1 MTKWVTKNFDDF
13 FDMLPTNTLSRDKLN
28 DQFGTYQNIHYGD
41 VLIKYPFCLD
51 CSNNE
56 IPYINERE
64 NFNKTEL
71 KEGDVVFADTA
82 EDDTVGKCV
91 EVLNIGDRKIVS
103 GLHTYLCR
111 PKLKMA
117 PGYLGYFLNSDAF
130 HNQLLRYIAGSKV
143 SSVNKTSIKN
153 TCIFYPESL
162 AEQRRIAGILS
173 SADGAIAASEALIE
187 KYRNIKR
194 GLLAT
199 LLQPKEGWKKVKL
212 GECAQINRGGSP
224 RPIDAFVTDSED
236 GINWIKIG
244 DIAPNGKYVN
254 TTSEKII
261 PEGKQH
267 SREVHKGDFILSNSM
282 SFGRPYILNIDGCIH
297 DGWLAIQDY
306 EETFD
311 TDFLYYMLSSDIVK
325 KQYLAMASGST
336 VLNLNKEKVAKV
348 ILTIPF
354 TSEGTPDLMEQKR
367 IASILSSIDAKINIE
382 EDVVEKYKGMKKGL
396 MEEMMGSEK

>member
-1 MTKWVTKNFDDF
+1 MTKWVTKKLGEVLTIGNGQDYKHLHNGEIPVYGTGGVMTYVDDYLYDGETVCIGRKGTINKPIYF
-13 FDMLPTNTLSRDKLN
+13 NGKIWTVDTLFYTHS
-28 DQFGTYQNIHYGD
+28 FVD
-41 VLIKYPFCLD
+41 VLPKYVYYAFCCVDWLRFNEATGVP
-51 CSNNE
+51 SLSKETIYKIE
-56 IPYINERE
+56 IPIPALPDG
-64 NFNKTEL
+64 TPDL
-71 KEGDVVFADTA
+71 T
-82 EDDTVGKCV
+82 
-91 EVLNIGDRKIVS
+91 
-103 GLHTYLCR
+103 
-111 PKLKMA
+111 
-117 PGYLGYFLNSDAF
+117 
-130 HNQLLRYIAGSKV
+130 
-143 SSVNKTSIKN
+143 
-153 TCIFYPESL
+153 
-162 AEQRRIAGILS
+162 EQRRIAGILS

-194 GLLAT
+194 GLLTT
-199 LLQPKEGWKKVKL
+199 LLQPKDGWKKVKL

-224 RPIDAFVTDSED
+224 RPIDAFVTDRED

-382 EDVVEKYKGMKKGL
+382 EDVVEKYKGVKKGL
-396 MEEMMGSEK
+396 MEEMMNTNYQCK